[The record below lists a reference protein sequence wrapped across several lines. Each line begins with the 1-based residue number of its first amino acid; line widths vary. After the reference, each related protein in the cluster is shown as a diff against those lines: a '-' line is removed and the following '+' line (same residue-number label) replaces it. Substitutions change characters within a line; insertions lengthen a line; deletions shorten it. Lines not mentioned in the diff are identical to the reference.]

1 MFQSRFFSLL
11 AAAGVLSNLSASAAL
26 PKVKFEQVFPKA
38 RFDRPIWMEE
48 APDGSGR
55 IFVVEQSGV
64 IRIVH
69 KGTDGS
75 DAKVFLTVG
84 GGQLYDEYANEKG
97 MLGFAFH
104 PKFKENGKFYVYY
117 TPATNTEN
125 VITVTSEGRVSA
137 QNPDLADTNSE
148 RKLLVIQ
155 RPRWNHEGGCLAF
168 GPDGYLY
175 ISSGDGGF
183 QRDPFSNGQN
193 LGKLLGKI
201 MRIDVDHPAAGKNY
215 GIPSDNPFVNQPG
228 ALPEI
233 WTWGMRNPWRFSFD
247 RQTGQ
252 LWEGDVG
259 EDNWEEINLI
269 TKGGNYGWSVREGF
283 HEFNP
288 EHVATNG
295 MTNYIDPVLEYA
307 HNTYLAKESPFPNHS
322 PGACITGGYVYR
334 GKKYPSLNGV
344 YIYGDYVVGTIW
356 GMRYENG
363 KVTEQATLL
372 MQPKNIAGFGQD
384 LDGEVYAMSINDGRI
399 YAIVP
404 VAENQTAKTP

>member
-1 MFQSRFFSLL
+1 MFQIRFLSLL

-26 PKVKFEQVFPKA
+26 PKVKFEQVFPAA

-55 IFVVEQSGV
+55 VFVAEQSGV

-75 DAKVFLTVG
+75 NSKVFLNVG

-97 MLGFAFH
+97 LLGFAFH
-104 PKFKENGKFYVYY
+104 PKFKENGKFYIYY

-137 QNPDLADTNSE
+137 QDPDLADTNSE
-148 RKLLVIQ
+148 RKLLIIQ

-183 QRDPFSNGQN
+183 QRDPFSNGQS

-295 MTNYIDPVLEYA
+295 MTNYINPVLEYA
-307 HNTYLAKESPFPNHS
+307 HSSYLAQQSPFTNHS
-322 PGACITGGYVYR
+322 TGACITGGFVYR

-372 MQPKNIAGFGQD
+372 YQPKNIAGFGQD
-384 LDGEVYAMSINDGRI
+384 LDGEIYALSINDGRI

-404 VAENQTAKTP
+404 ATESQAAKTP